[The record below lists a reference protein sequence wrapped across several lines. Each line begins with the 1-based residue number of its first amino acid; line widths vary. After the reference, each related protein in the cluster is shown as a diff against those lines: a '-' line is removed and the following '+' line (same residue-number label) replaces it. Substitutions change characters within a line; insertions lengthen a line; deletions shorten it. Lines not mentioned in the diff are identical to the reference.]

1 MANRQL
7 AVGTISFAVCFAAWG
22 LISAFA
28 PRFREMYHLSAS
40 QTALLVA
47 VPVLLGSLARLPMGL
62 LTDRLKGR
70 AVFTAL
76 LLFSAIPPLLV
87 PMASSYTTLL
97 GIAFLLG
104 IAGSSFAVGVGFV
117 SPWFPKEKHG
127 SALGVYGLGNAGQSL
142 VVFLGPLI
150 AARFGWMSVFRGVS
164 ALLFLW
170 AIVFMTL
177 ARNAPIT
184 A

>member
-76 LLFSAIPPLLV
+76 LLFSAIPPLRF
-87 PMASSYTTLL
+87 PMPSSSTTLL
-97 GIAFLLG
+97 GIPFSLG
-104 IAGSSFAVGVGFV
+104 TPVSSFAAGVGFV
-117 SPWFPKEKHG
+117 
-127 SALGVYGLGNAGQSL
+127 
-142 VVFLGPLI
+142 
-150 AARFGWMSVFRGVS
+150 
-164 ALLFLW
+164 
-170 AIVFMTL
+170 
-177 ARNAPIT
+177 
-184 A
+184 